1 VIRHLHVALV
11 LILLTPVLSEASVES
26 LRGLPASE
34 ITPGLR
40 GYGLSCF
47 NGTEPVRLD
56 VEILG
61 IMKNNPPGSF
71 TILGKVAGDAVD
83 RGGIM
88 SGMSGSPVYIGER
101 LIGAM
106 AFAFPFAKEAICGI
120 TPIQDMN
127 ALWTQPI
134 SSLPAVN
141 APSVSRTLIGQPGKE
156 FEQQAVRIGLP
167 LFNQG
172 IDASVF
178 SELNPTAGL
187 AETSISLSSPAGGAA
202 NLNAPLL
209 PGCPVGVAFIDG
221 DLKLAAMGTITSIE
235 EDRILAFGHSLFTAG
250 DCRLPMISGE
260 IVTFIPS
267 VAQSFKIGNIGH
279 VIGSIVR
286 DLRPGVAGRIAL
298 EPDMIPMEIRYS
310 DPHRGDRDYHV
321 RVLREDRITGVYAA
335 IAVGSVVSH
344 LGPASGAIA
353 LDLGMTISLEG
364 HDPLHLRRLV
374 GESDTPAAD
383 IFRFMDL
390 LTVLLTN
397 PIESIRI
404 RKLEVDVIVREDI
417 RVILLEHATMMSKSA
432 EPGDS
437 IGLKLDF
444 KDYRR
449 PIDSRFVS
457 IDIPSDAIPGEYSVR
472 VLDESGYRNWRV
484 TREPD
489 LYFQPGIDGFI
500 DMLTRSGNGDELVIL
515 LCRKSRA
522 LDQGRSTLP
531 DLPPTLER
539 TAILSGQESSLRV
552 QDHVVSQQILR
563 FPMQISGSESIELRV
578 SRSSKR

>member
-1 VIRHLHVALV
+1 MKSGCRASIL
-11 LILLTPVLSEASVES
+11 LILLLPVLSGASAETPG
-26 LRGLPASE
+26 GLSASE
-34 ITPGLR
+34 ITPGLK

-47 NGTEPVRLD
+47 MGTEPVKLD

-71 TILGKVAGDAVD
+71 TILGRVSGEAVD

-134 SSLPAVN
+134 SSLPAVTEP
-141 APSVSRTLIGQPGKE
+141 AVSKTLLGQPGKE
-156 FEQQAVRIGLP
+156 LERQAVRIGLP

-172 IDASVF
+172 IDASVLT
-178 SELNPTAGL
+178 ELGLAAGL
-187 AETSISLSSPAGGAA
+187 ADNSVSPGPSGGAA
-202 NLNAPLL
+202 SLNTPLL
-209 PGCPVGVAFIDG
+209 AGGPVGVAFIDG

-267 VAQSFKIGNIGH
+267 VAQSFKIGNIGR

-298 EPDMIPMEIRYS
+298 EPEMVPLEIRYS
-310 DPHRGDRDYHV
+310 DPHRGDRIYHV
-321 RVLREDRITGVYAA
+321 RVLREDRLTGVYAA
-335 IAVGSVVSH
+335 LAVGSVVSH

-353 LDLGMTISLEG
+353 LDMGMTITLEG
-364 HDPLHLRRLV
+364 RDPLHLRRLS
-374 GESDTPAAD
+374 GESDAPAAD

-397 PIESIRI
+397 PIEPIRI
-404 RKLEVDVIVREDI
+404 HALRVDITVREDI
-417 RVILLEHATMMSKSA
+417 RVILLEHATMMSRSA

-437 IGLKLDF
+437 IGLRLDLR
-444 KDYRR
+444 DYRR
-449 PIDSRFVS
+449 PIESRFVS
-457 IDIPSDAIPGEYSVR
+457 IDIPSDAIPGDYSVR
-472 VLDESGYRNWRV
+472 VLDESGYRNWRA

-489 LYFQPGIDGFI
+489 LYFQPGLDGFI
-500 DMLTRSGNGDELVIL
+500 DMLTRSGNGDELVVL

-522 LDQGRSTLP
+522 LDQGRNTLP

-539 TAILSGQESSLRV
+539 TAILSGQESSLR
-552 QDHVVSQQILR
+552 
-563 FPMQISGSESIELRV
+563 MQIGRASCRERV
-578 SRSSKR
+578 